1 MQPRGVLAGE
11 LLTAEARA
19 GDVLRAEADF
29 EIDGISIVSVLAPK
43 TKKRVEP
50 ERIEL
55 LAPAPTTGVTT
66 QLVGRGDRGDRR
78 PSEGRRT
85 GREDGRGDRAARGR
99 PSAGGA
105 ERGGRDSGARTT
117 ARRTGGEGGGV
128 PSRGPSDRAASDR
141 SSSSRAPSSSD
152 RSSSRP
158 DRAASSSGQPSGERR
173 PRDGERRTGRPDRPA
188 ATPSES
194 ASRAAA
200 GRRLNPGNTHRQ
212 EVLASL
218 SPEQQPIAE
227 QVLRG
232 GIPAVRTAIHLEGE
246 KAAAEGRPP
255 PHADSLLAMAE
266 ELLPR
271 LKAAEWRDRADAA
284 VKVADNLALRDL
296 RSVVAGGDLARD
308 DETRQLA
315 ASLRE
320 MLETRLTAMRE
331 EWAREIAQQLVE
343 GRVVRALRLASRA
356 PEATTRLSAEQAQ
369 QLSDAAS
376 AAMSPDT
383 APDRW
388 IALLEAVAASPVRR
402 SVTPVGLPAEP
413 GAALLNAAQQQVG
426 RIPALSALL
435 GISMPPPP
443 GPARGAPGAP
453 GARPPRQ
460 RPPRRPPAG
469 AKPAGGPEESVEAVG
484 GTANPTAPIF
494 PDGGPDSDPVPPTST
509 DLPTEAPVATQD
521 APAGAPP
528 GAPDAEA
535 LDRGAPDA
543 GALDRGAPD
552 AGALDRG
559 APDAGALD
567 RGAPD
572 AGAVDRG
579 APDAGAVDRGAPD
592 AGAVD
597 RGAPDAGAVD
607 RGAPDGGAVDR
618 GAPDAGAPDTE
629 ADGGHEGAM
638 VSAESEA
645 GDPGV
650 ASASGIEAGDQ
661 SDAPAGTEISSAADG
676 DQAADPAA
684 SSPH

>member
-43 TKKRVEP
+43 TKKRAEP

-99 PSAGGA
+99 PSSGAG

-141 SSSSRAPSSSD
+141 SSSSRPPSE

-158 DRAASSSGQPSGERR
+158 DRAASASGQPSGERR
-173 PRDGERRTGRPDRPA
+173 PRDGERRAGRPDRPA
-188 ATPSES
+188 AAPSES

-469 AKPAGGPEESVEAVG
+469 GKATAAPGPASPAGVVSGPEDGAASAAGPVATPVASGDPGPAAPGDPADSGDLPAATESVEAVG
-484 GTANPTAPIF
+484 GTSAPTAPIF
-494 PDGGPDSDPVPPTST
+494 PDGGPDSAPVPPAST
-509 DLPTEAPVATQD
+509 DLPADAPAATQD
-521 APAGAPP
+521 APAVAPST
-528 GAPDAEA
+528 APDAEA
-535 LDRGAPDA
+535 VDPGAPEA
-543 GALDRGAPD
+543 EAL
-552 AGALDRG
+552 L
-559 APDAGALD
+559 
-567 RGAPD
+567 
-572 AGAVDRG
+572 
-579 APDAGAVDRGAPD
+579 
-592 AGAVD
+592 
-597 RGAPDAGAVD
+597 
-607 RGAPDGGAVDR
+607 
-618 GAPDAGAPDTE
+618 TE
-629 ADGGHEGAM
+629 ALLTE
-638 VSAESEA
+638 
-645 GDPGV
+645 
-650 ASASGIEAGDQ
+650 
-661 SDAPAGTEISSAADG
+661 APAHRGSSHRG
-676 DQAADPAA
+676 SSHRGSRPRGSRRRRPSHRGSRGRRRWHRRPSDQH
-684 SSPH
+684 S